1 MSRKSERNRPAEPA
15 GATPAGAAPAAGA
28 KGTRTFVAL
37 ALAVLL
43 AFVVA
48 VVLFKQRGGDGGPGG
63 VAGDAAPPDPAR
75 AAALAS
81 THAPL
86 LGNPAAKVH
95 VVEFLDPA
103 CETCAAFFP
112 IVKDLM
118 AQNPDRIRLSVRH
131 VAFHEGAEYA
141 VRVLEASRAQ
151 DRYWQTLEALLGSQA
166 LWAPNHTVRAELVD
180 QAIAPVGLDMQRL
193 AADVNS
199 PEVTERIQ
207 RDLQDAKTLRVAATP
222 EYFVDGRPMPSFGE
236 QQLRTL
242 VAEALQR
249 EYP

>member
-1 MSRKSERNRPAEPA
+1 MTRQPERNRSAAP
-15 GATPAGAAPAAGA
+15 ATPAASGAR
-28 KGTRTFVAL
+28 GTRVFVGLAIAALL
-37 ALAVLL
+37 ALA
-43 AFVVA
+43 AA
-48 VVLFKQRGGDGGPGG
+48 VVLFARGGGGGG
-63 VAGDAAPPDPAR
+63 SGETPMAADPAR
-75 AAALAS
+75 FAALAS
-81 THAPL
+81 PNAPL

-141 VRVLEASRAQ
+141 VRVLEASRRQ
-151 DRYWQTLEALLGSQA
+151 DRYWETLEALLGSQA
-166 LWAPNHTVRAELVD
+166 LWAPNHTVRPELVD
-180 QAIAPVGLDMQRL
+180 QAIASVGLDLQRL
-193 AADVNS
+193 AADVNA
-199 PEVTERIQ
+199 PEVTERLE
-207 RDLQDAKTLRVAATP
+207 RDLQDARTLRVTATP
-222 EYFVDGRPMPSFGE
+222 EYFVNGRPMPSFGE

-242 VAEALQR
+242 VADALQR